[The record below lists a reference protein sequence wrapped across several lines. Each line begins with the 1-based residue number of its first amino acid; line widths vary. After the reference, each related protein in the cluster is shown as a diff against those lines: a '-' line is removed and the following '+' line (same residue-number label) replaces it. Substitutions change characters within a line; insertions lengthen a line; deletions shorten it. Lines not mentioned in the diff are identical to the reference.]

1 MRRAFLELLRPANV
15 ATSLADV
22 LAGNAVAGLGGW
34 RSLAWLLV
42 STAALYAG
50 GVVLNDV
57 FDRDIDRVERPE
69 RPIPSGRVTTAA
81 AATLGTILLAAGLLA
96 AQRAS
101 HESFLVA
108 LLLAG
113 AILLYDAWGKRH
125 PLFGPVNMGACRGLN
140 LNLGMTTV
148 AGAAGAHWPLGLIPL
163 FYICAVTIVSRGEV
177 TGGTRRAAN
186 IALTLHA
193 LVFGLLAGVAI
204 ARPGPMSTPAA
215 LLLTAF
221 LAWRVWPA
229 FWSARQNTSPAVIR
243 NAVKTGVLSLVFLDA
258 AIGAA
263 YAGMIY
269 SLAILATAVLAGRL
283 ARAFAVT

>member
-1 MRRAFLELLRPANV
+1 MRRAFLELIRPANV

-22 LAGNAVAGLGGW
+22 LAGNAIAGLGGW
-34 RSLAWLLV
+34 RPLAWLLLA
-42 STAALYAG
+42 TAALYAG

-57 FDRDIDRVERPE
+57 FDRNIDRVERPE

-81 AATLGTILLAAGLLA
+81 AATFGAILLAAGILA
-96 AQRAS
+96 ARLAS
-101 HESFLVA
+101 SESFIVA
-108 LLLAG
+108 LLLA
-113 AILLYDAWGKRH
+113 ATILLYDAWGKRQR
-125 PLFGPVNMGACRGLN
+125 LFGPVNMGACRGLN
-140 LNLGMTTV
+140 LILGMTIV
-148 AGAAGAHWPLGLIPL
+148 AGTARAHWALAIIPL
-163 FYICAVTIVSRGEV
+163 LYICAVTVVSRGEV

-193 LVFGLLAGVAI
+193 LVFALLTIVALS
-204 ARPGPMSTPAA
+204 RPGPTSTPAA
-215 LLLTAF
+215 LLLIAF

-229 FWSARQNTSPAVIR
+229 FWSARQNTGPATIR
-243 NAVKTGVLSLVFLDA
+243 QAVKTGVLSLVFLDA

-269 SLAILATAVLAGRL
+269 SLAILATAIVAGRL